1 MTDVMD
7 MMTLAPAPRVQHS
20 TLDPTPVREI
30 RIAVLGLG
38 QVGGAI
44 ASLAVRAA
52 GTLPASFRVA
62 SALVRD
68 PQKPRAIDATAL
80 PLTTDPQTALASRPD
95 VLVEVLG
102 GIEPARTL
110 VLEAL
115 NAGIPVVTANKT
127 LLAYCG
133 AELFAASAAAGVPL
147 LCEASVLAGVPFLGT
162 LGRRP
167 LSRSVTGFHGILNG
181 TSNFMLT
188 RMARDGAAFDE
199 ALASAQR
206 AGFAE
211 PDSSK
216 DIEGDDAVEKVCVL
230 LRLLAGFDVH
240 PSQIVKI
247 GIATVDGRDQR
258 HAAALGGTIR
268 PVAVADW
275 SGAAVAAYVG
285 PAFVE
290 GTSALS
296 RVDGV
301 QNAIAL
307 TTLWSGELF
316 FSGPGA
322 GPTVTAATV
331 LDDVIEASQHGGTMA
346 IECEPARPEQ
356 AKGQTGR
363 RANPR
368 AANARHGCERRPTPP
383 VASVN
388 DGGWFVRLTSSSLG
402 ETEAPSLLSSLGIRL
417 RRASYIDA
425 RSGRHSQWLLTHPCG
440 RVHLDAA
447 LDLLSA
453 RTGCCAWRIPALE

>member
-1 MTDVMD
+1 MTD
-7 MMTLAPAPRVQHS
+7 MTIMAPAPTLRVQQS
-20 TLDPTPVREI
+20 TIEPAADREI
-30 RIAVLGLG
+30 RVAVLGLG

-52 GTLPASFRVA
+52 GTLPARLHVA

-68 PQKPRAIDATAL
+68 PHKPRAIDAAAL
-80 PLTTDPQTALASRPD
+80 PLTTDPRTALASKPD

-133 AELFAASAAAGVPL
+133 AELFAAAAAAGVPFL
-147 LCEASVLAGVPFLGT
+147 YEASVLAGVPFLGT

-167 LSRSVTGFHGILNG
+167 LARSVTAFRGILNG

-188 RMARDGAAFDE
+188 RMARDGASFDE
-199 ALASAQR
+199 ALAGAQR

-211 PDSSK
+211 SDPSK
-216 DIEGDDAVEKVCVL
+216 DVEGDDAVEKLCVL
-230 LRLLAGFDVH
+230 LRHLAGFDVH
-240 PSQIVKI
+240 PSQIDKT
-247 GIATVDGRDQR
+247 GITSLDGRDQQ
-258 HAAALGGTIR
+258 HAGAFGGTVR

-275 SGAAVAAYVG
+275 SEASVAAYVG
-285 PAFVE
+285 PAYVE
-290 GTSALS
+290 GTNALS

-301 QNAIAL
+301 QNAMAL

-331 LDDVIEASQHGGTMA
+331 LDDVVEASQHGET
-346 IECEPARPEQ
+346 IPIDREPAHPRP
-356 AKGQTGR
+356 GSPT
-363 RANPR
+363 
-368 AANARHGCERRPTPP
+368 RPTPT
-383 VASVN
+383 VTSVN
-388 DGGWFVRLTSSSLG
+388 DGGWFLRLTSSSLG
-402 ETEAPSLLSSLGIRL
+402 EAEAPSLLASLGIRL
-417 RRASYIDA
+417 RRASCIDA

-440 RVHLDAA
+440 RTHLDAA
-447 LDLLSA
+447 LDVLSA
-453 RTGCCAWRIPALE
+453 KTGCIVWRIPAIE

>member
-1 MTDVMD
+1 VD
-7 MMTLAPAPRVQHS
+7 AA
-20 TLDPTPVREI
+20 PVREI
-30 RIAVLGLG
+30 RVAILGLG

-44 ASLAVRAA
+44 ASLAARAA
-52 GTLPASFRVA
+52 GTVPASFHVA

-68 PQKPRAIDATAL
+68 PQKPRAIDAAAL
-80 PLTTDPQTALASRPD
+80 PLTTDPRTALASKPD

-115 NAGIPVVTANKT
+115 TAGIPVVTANKT

-133 AELFAASAAAGVPL
+133 AELVAAAALAGVPL
-147 LCEASVLAGVPFLGT
+147 LYEASVLAGVPFLGT

-167 LSRSVTGFHGILNG
+167 LARSVTGFRGILNG

-188 RMARDGAAFDE
+188 RMARDGAGFAE

-211 PDSSK
+211 PDPSK
-216 DIEGDDAVEKVCVL
+216 DVEGDDAVEKLCVL
-230 LRLLAGFDVH
+230 LRHLAGFDVH
-240 PSQIVKI
+240 PSQIDKT
-247 GIATVDGRDQR
+247 GITSLDGRDQQ
-258 HAAALGGTIR
+258 HAAAFGGTVR
-268 PVAVADW
+268 PVAAADW
-275 SGAAVAAYVG
+275 SEAAVAAYVG
-285 PAFVE
+285 PAYVE
-290 GTSALS
+290 GTNALG

-331 LDDVIEASQHGGTMA
+331 LDDVVEASQNGGA
-346 IECEPARPEQ
+346 ASLDAGRARSER
-356 AKGQTGR
+356 ATGHARR
-363 RANPR
+363 RANP
-368 AANARHGCERRPTPP
+368 TPA
-383 VASVN
+383 VTSVN
-388 DGGWFVRLTSSSLG
+388 DGGWFVRLTSSSLAEAG
-402 ETEAPSLLSSLGIRL
+402 APSLLASLGIRL
-417 RRASYIDA
+417 RRASCIDA

-440 RVHLDAA
+440 RAHLDAA
-447 LDLLSA
+447 LGVLSA
-453 RTGCCAWRIPALE
+453 KTGCAAWRIPALE